1 MDQKVRDRTKQELDV
16 RKKEFLKICSILDDL
31 KFNYFLCSGILLGAI
46 RDNDLIKWDWD
57 IEISSFDT
65 ELYPKIDLISSKLKE
80 ANFKISRIVR
90 DKDNLKIDFI
100 GFYPKNVTGY
110 TIEAYKYS
118 KIRNVYWRKD
128 YTIPSK
134 YLNKL
139 SKISFLGR
147 QFNCPNHVYE
157 FLNFSYG
164 DWKKSNRTSDK
175 DVYLTKNFKK
185 KNNFY
190 YNIYRIINKISHIL
204 INIKKL
210 IKL

>member
-128 YTIPSK
+128 YSIPSK